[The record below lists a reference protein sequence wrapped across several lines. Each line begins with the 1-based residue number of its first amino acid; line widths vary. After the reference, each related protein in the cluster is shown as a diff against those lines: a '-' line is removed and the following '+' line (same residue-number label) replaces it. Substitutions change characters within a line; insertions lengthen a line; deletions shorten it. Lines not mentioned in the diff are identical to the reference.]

1 MPTSRTPT
9 HTTDAPA
16 TTGANGGPSHDVRG
30 VGGVGTLLS
39 LPPGEPKRSFYAK
52 EAPPKVGAR
61 GSFNQARSRF
71 AEAYPDIPLEDPPN
85 LADSFTQV
93 GADPAT
99 PPSPSPVR
107 STFRDILVGIAVI
120 AGGSTLAYFVMKYIK
135 QRELEEQRQQRAL
148 EAEFEAAMRQSVEAG
163 YAPQQTANLGASPA
177 VGFPNPAGGA

>member
-1 MPTSRTPT
+1 MPTSRTPSHST
-9 HTTDAPA
+9 NAPA
-16 TTGANGGPSHDVRG
+16 TTGATGGPSHDVRG
-30 VGGVGTLLS
+30 VGGGGTLRA
-39 LPPGEPKRSFYAK
+39 LPEGEPKRSFYAK
-52 EAPPKVGAR
+52 EPPPKVGAR

-71 AEAYPDIPLEDPPN
+71 AEAYPDVPLEDPPN

-99 PPSPSPVR
+99 PPAPHPVR

-148 EAEFEAAMRQSVEAG
+148 EAEFEAAMRQSVEAQ
-163 YAPQQTANLGASPA
+163 YAPQQAANLAASPA